1 MGLESGDR
9 DGPLP
14 WEEREIDAAGAGAG
28 HIGGRAGDESV
39 DPAERPLFEGG
50 EGVAEGFEV
59 AEEDLIVAAE
69 TGEADLVSE
78 PFDSEVEASAPRG
91 TYAEADHQD
100 SSERPG
106 DDR

>member
-1 MGLESGDR
+1 MSLWIPPNAR
-9 DGPLP
+9 CL
-14 WEEREIDAAGAGAG
+14 RAARGW
-28 HIGGRAGDESV
+28 
-39 DPAERPLFEGG
+39 PK
-50 EGVAEGFEV
+50 GFEV

-91 TYAEADHQD
+91 TYAEPDHED